1 MGAAPDVQW
10 GTVDSNPSPGIA
22 SGTPAFRR
30 LHIALFFIGVA
41 TFAQLYSP
49 QGLLPLIADD
59 QGVTADRAALMISA
73 ATLGL
78 ALGVIPWSY
87 IGDAVGRRPAMVFG
101 VGLACVFAVLSVV
114 MPSFPLALVMRF
126 LEGAMLG
133 GVPALAVAYL
143 SEEVRPGQVSVAAG
157 TYISGTSIG
166 GLTGRI
172 VAAPIGEQLGWRTGM
187 LVVTGIAVACILV
200 FAVTAP
206 PARNF
211 TPRRSG
217 LWEAA
222 GQLLGNL
229 RSPALWVIYLQAF
242 LTMGGFV
249 AMYNFLGFHLT
260 EPPYLLP
267 LWATSFIF
275 LAYLAGTLSSP
286 RAGVL
291 ASRYGRRPVLIG
303 GNVMMMGGVALTLV
317 PNLWVVIV
325 GMVVLTAGFFA
336 AHAVAA
342 GWAGSSAVAG
352 RSQSTSLYNLG
363 YYAGSSVFGF
373 LGGTFLAVAGWAGTA
388 GMVVALI
395 AVATL
400 LVVAVLPRFDAGP
413 PPWRRA
419 GAQAPSA
426 LRSSARSSR

>member
-1 MGAAPDVQW
+1 MAP
-10 GTVDSNPSPGIA
+10 A
-22 SGTPAFRR
+22 RPAPRR
-30 LHIALFFIGVA
+30 LHIALFFVGIA

-49 QGLLPLIADD
+49 QGLLPLIAAD

-87 IGDAVGRRPAMVFG
+87 IGDATGRRPAMLVAIS
-101 VGLACVFAVLSVV
+101 LACVCSVLAAL
-114 MPSFPLALVMRF
+114 MPGFPLILAMRF
-126 LEGAMLG
+126 VEGAMLG

-143 SEEVRPGQVSVAAG
+143 SEEVGSRGAAVAAG

-172 VAAPIGEQLGWRTGM
+172 IAAPVGEQFGWQMGM
-187 LVVTGIAVACILV
+187 LTVTAIAVVCVLT

-211 TPRRSG
+211 TPGRSG
-217 LWEAA
+217 FATAA
-222 GQLLGNL
+222 GQLFGNL
-229 RSPALWVIYLQAF
+229 RSPTLWVIYLQAF

-249 AMYNFLGFHLT
+249 AMYNFLGFRLA
-260 EPPYLLP
+260 EPPFLLP
-267 LWATSFIF
+267 LWLTSFIF

-291 ASRYGRRPVLIG
+291 ASRLGRRPVLIG
-303 GNVMMMGGVALTLV
+303 GNLLMMAGVALTLV
-317 PNLWVVIV
+317 SNIWVIIL
-325 GMVVLTAGFFA
+325 GMVLLTAGFFA

-342 GWAGSSAVAG
+342 GWAGTSAVAG

-373 LGGTFLAVAGWAGTA
+373 LGGTFLALAGWVGTA
-388 GMVVALI
+388 GMVLVLTG
-395 AVATL
+395 VATA
-400 LVVAVLPRFDAGP
+400 LVVAVLPRD
-413 PPWRRA
+413 
-419 GAQAPSA
+419 
-426 LRSSARSSR
+426 

>member
-1 MGAAPDVQW
+1 MDSSDGPGVASPAP
-10 GTVDSNPSPGIA
+10 PG
-22 SGTPAFRR
+22 RR

-49 QGLLPLIADD
+49 QGLLPLIAVD
-59 QGVTADRAALMISA
+59 QGVTADGAALMISA

-87 IGDAVGRRPAMVFG
+87 IGDATGRRPAMLLG
-101 VGLACVFAVLSVV
+101 ISLACLFSVLAVV
-114 MPSFPLALVMRF
+114 MPTFPLMLAMRF

-143 SEEVRPGQVSVAAG
+143 GEEVGPRGAAVAAG
-157 TYISGTSIG
+157 TYISGTTIG

-172 VAAPIGEQLGWRTGM
+172 IAAPVGEQFGWRTGM
-187 LVVTGIAVACILV
+187 LVVTAIAVVCVAT
-200 FAVTAP
+200 FSATAP

-217 LWEAA
+217 AAEAA
-222 GQLLGNL
+222 GQLFGNL
-229 RSPALWVIYLQAF
+229 RSPTLRVIYLQAF

-249 AMYNFLGFHLT
+249 AMYNFLGFRLGG
-260 EPPYLLP
+260 PPFLLP
-267 LWATSFIF
+267 LWLTSLVF

-286 RAGVL
+286 QAGVL
-291 ASRYGRRPVLIG
+291 ASRFGRRPVLIG
-303 GNVMMMGGVALTLV
+303 GNLVMMGGVALTLV
-317 PNLWVVIV
+317 SDIRVIV
-325 GMVVLTAGFFA
+325 LGMVVLTAGFFA

-363 YYAGSSVFGF
+363 YYAGSSAFGF
-373 LGGTFLAVAGWAGTA
+373 LGGSFLALAGWAGTA
-388 GMVVALI
+388 GMVLVLTG
-395 AVATL
+395 VATA
-400 LVVAVLPRFDAGP
+400 LVVAVLPRD
-413 PPWRRA
+413 
-419 GAQAPSA
+419 
-426 LRSSARSSR
+426 

>member
-1 MGAAPDVQW
+1 M
-10 GTVDSNPSPGIA
+10 DSSRGPGIP
-22 SGTPAFRR
+22 SGQPALRR
-30 LHIALFFIGVA
+30 LHIALFFVGIA

-49 QGLLPLIADD
+49 QGLLPLIAAD

-87 IGDAVGRRPAMVFG
+87 IGDATGRRPAMLAAIS
-101 VGLACVFAVLSVV
+101 LACVFSVLAVV
-114 MPSFPLALVMRF
+114 MPSFPLILAMRF
-126 LEGAMLG
+126 VEGAMLG

-143 SEEVRPGQVSVAAG
+143 SEEVGARGAAVAAG

-172 VAAPIGEQLGWRTGM
+172 IAAPLGEQFSWRVGI
-187 LVVTGIAVACILV
+187 LAVTAIAVVCVLT
-200 FAVTAP
+200 FSLTAP

-211 TPRRSG
+211 TPGRSG
-217 LWEAA
+217 FAAAA
-222 GQLLGNL
+222 GQLFGNL
-229 RSPALWVIYLQAF
+229 RSPTLWVIYLQAF

-249 AMYNFLGFHLT
+249 AMYNFLGFRLA
-260 EPPYLLP
+260 EPPFLLP
-267 LWATSFIF
+267 LWVTSFIF

-291 ASRYGRRPVLIG
+291 ASRLGRRPVLIG
-303 GNVMMMGGVALTLV
+303 GNVLMMAGVALTLV
-317 PNLWVVIV
+317 SNIWVIIL

-342 GWAGSSAVAG
+342 GWAGTSAVAG

-373 LGGTFLAVAGWAGTA
+373 LGGTFLALAGWAGTA
-388 GMVVALI
+388 GMVLALTG
-395 AVATL
+395 VATA
-400 LVVAVLPRFDAGP
+400 LVVAVLPRD
-413 PPWRRA
+413 
-419 GAQAPSA
+419 
-426 LRSSARSSR
+426 

>member
-1 MGAAPDVQW
+1 MDNC
-10 GTVDSNPSPGIA
+10 VDPGSVPGSPPPGRVE
-22 SGTPAFRR
+22 TTRP
-30 LHIALFFIGVA
+30 LHIALFLIGIA

-49 QGLLPLIADD
+49 QGLLPLIAAD
-59 QGVTADRAALMISA
+59 QGVTADRAALMIST

-78 ALGVIPWSY
+78 ACGVIPWSY
-87 IGDAVGRRPAMVFG
+87 IGDAVGRRPAMLVAVG
-101 VGLACVFAVLSVV
+101 VACVFALLSVAV
-114 MPSFPLALVMRF
+114 PTFPLMLAMRF
-126 LEGAMLG
+126 GEGVMLG

-143 SEEVRPGQVSVAAG
+143 SEEVRPDRAAVAAG
-157 TYISGTSIG
+157 IYVSGTTIG

-172 VAAPIGEQLGWRTGM
+172 VAAPVGEQLGWRTGM
-187 LVVTGIAVACILV
+187 LVVTAIAVVCVLT

-211 TPRRSG
+211 TPRRSR
-217 LWEAA
+217 LDEAV

-229 RSPALWVIYLQAF
+229 RSPTLVVIYLQAF

-249 AMYNFLGFHLT
+249 AMYNFLGFRLV
-260 EPPYLLP
+260 EPPFQLP
-267 LWATSFIF
+267 LWLTSLIF

-291 ASRYGRRPVLIG
+291 ASRLGRKPVLIG
-303 GNVMMMGGVALTLV
+303 GNLLMMGGVSLALV
-317 PNLWVVIV
+317 PNIWVIIL

-342 GWAGSSAVAG
+342 GWAGASAVAG

-373 LGGTFLAVAGWAGTA
+373 LGGTFLALAGWAGTV
-388 GMVVALI
+388 GMVLVLT
-395 AVATL
+395 AVATT
-400 LVVAVLPRFDAGP
+400 LVVAVLPRN
-413 PPWRRA
+413 
-419 GAQAPSA
+419 
-426 LRSSARSSR
+426 

>member
-1 MGAAPDVQW
+1 M
-10 GTVDSNPSPGIA
+10 DSSAGPGIA
-22 SGTPAFRR
+22 SGTPASRR
-30 LHIALFFIGVA
+30 LHIALFFLGIA

-49 QGLLPLIADD
+49 QGLLPLIAAD
-59 QGVTADRAALMISA
+59 QGVSADGAALMISA

-87 IGDAVGRRPAMVFG
+87 IGDATGRRPAMLVAIS
-101 VGLACVFAVLSVV
+101 LACVFSVLAVVV
-114 MPSFPLALVMRF
+114 PSFPMMLAMRF
-126 LEGAMLG
+126 LEGMMLG

-143 SEEVRPGQVSVAAG
+143 SEEVGPRGAAVAAG

-172 VAAPIGEQLGWRTGM
+172 IAAPVGEQISWRAGM
-187 LVVTGIAVACILV
+187 LVVTAIAVLCVLTFSA
-200 FAVTAP
+200 TAP

-217 LWEAA
+217 VAEAA
-222 GQLLGNL
+222 GQLFGNL
-229 RSPALWVIYLQAF
+229 RSPTLWVIYLQAF

-249 AMYNFLGFHLT
+249 AMYNFLGFRLA
-260 EPPYLLP
+260 EPPFLLP
-267 LWATSFIF
+267 LWLTSFIF

-291 ASRYGRRPVLIG
+291 ASRLGRRPVLIG
-303 GNVMMMGGVALTLV
+303 GNLVMMGGVALTLV
-317 PNLWVVIV
+317 ANIWVIIL

-342 GWAGSSAVAG
+342 GWAGTSAVAG

-373 LGGTFLAVAGWAGTA
+373 LGGTFLALAGWAGTA
-388 GMVVALI
+388 GMVLVLTG
-395 AVATL
+395 VATV
-400 LVVAVLPRFDAGP
+400 LVVAVLPRD
-413 PPWRRA
+413 
-419 GAQAPSA
+419 
-426 LRSSARSSR
+426 